1 MKKRKYIL
9 LIIALAL
16 SSISRAEVIVLNSR
30 AHIAGEILL
39 QNEEVVIIKK
49 KDGARYQYPR
59 TEVASILEETEESAT
74 TTETQ
79 NTDTENARKLALT
92 FQVYTGAVYFAHEGW
107 GGQIGTDLMMGSK
120 TIAGTPLFIGG
131 SIGYRAKILADKT
144 YSFIPLQV
152 VLAMPLVKK
161 QHSPHISVSMGYGFL
176 TDKTYKGGLCLST
189 SAGWSYQFN
198 TNSSLLLGAYADLQ
212 QTKTNVT
219 ETINNQEYTSF
230 KASSFVSIG
239 ATIGIKF

>member
-16 SSISRAEVIVLNSR
+16 SSISRAEVIVLNSG

-176 TDKTYKGGLCLST
+176 TDKTYKGGLCLSA

>member
-9 LIIALAL
+9 LIIALVL
-16 SSISRAEVIVLNSR
+16 SSISRAEVIVLNSG

-92 FQVYTGAVYFAHEGW
+92 FQVYTGAVYLAHEGW

>member
-9 LIIALAL
+9 LIIALVL
-16 SSISRAEVIVLNSR
+16 SSISRAEVIVLNSG

-176 TDKTYKGGLCLST
+176 TDKTYKGGLCLSA

>member
-9 LIIALAL
+9 LIIALVL
-16 SSISRAEVIVLNSR
+16 SSISRAEVIVLNSG

-59 TEVASILEETEESAT
+59 TEVASILEETAESAT
-74 TTETQ
+74 TTETK

-176 TDKTYKGGLCLST
+176 TDKTYKGGLCLSA

>member
-9 LIIALAL
+9 LIIALVL
-16 SSISRAEVIVLNSR
+16 SSISRAEVIVLNSG

-59 TEVASILEETEESAT
+59 TEVAGILEETAESAT

-176 TDKTYKGGLCLST
+176 TDKTYKGGLCLSA

>member
-16 SSISRAEVIVLNSR
+16 SSISRAEVIVLNSG

-59 TEVASILEETEESAT
+59 TEVASILEETAESAT

-176 TDKTYKGGLCLST
+176 TDKTYKGGLCLSA

>member
-9 LIIALAL
+9 LIIALVL
-16 SSISRAEVIVLNSR
+16 SSISRAEVIVLNSG

-59 TEVASILEETEESAT
+59 TEVASILEETAESAT

-176 TDKTYKGGLCLST
+176 TDKTYKGGLCLSA

>member
-1 MKKRKYIL
+1 MAVFSHL
-9 LIIALAL
+9 C
-16 SSISRAEVIVLNSR
+16 LNSLT
-30 AHIAGEILL
+30 ILPKEISKT
-39 QNEEVVIIKK
+39 KK
-49 KDGARYQYPR
+49 KEAISEQAS
-59 TEVASILEETEESAT
+59 TEPTQEEEKVEEPVEETEESAT

-176 TDKTYKGGLCLST
+176 TDKTYKGGLCLSA

>member
-16 SSISRAEVIVLNSR
+16 SSISRAEVIVLNSG

>member
-9 LIIALAL
+9 LIIALVL
-16 SSISRAEVIVLNSR
+16 SSISRAEVIVLNSG

-79 NTDTENARKLALT
+79 NTDTENVRKLALT

-176 TDKTYKGGLCLST
+176 TDKTYKGGLCLSA

>member
-9 LIIALAL
+9 LIIALVL
-16 SSISRAEVIVLNSR
+16 SSISRAEVIVLNSG

-74 TTETQ
+74 TTETH

-176 TDKTYKGGLCLST
+176 TDKTYKGGLCLSA

-198 TNSSLLLGAYADLQ
+198 TNSCLLLGAYADLQ

>member
-16 SSISRAEVIVLNSR
+16 SSISRAEVIVLNSG

-107 GGQIGTDLMMGSK
+107 GGQIGADLMMGSK

-176 TDKTYKGGLCLST
+176 TDKTYKGGLCLSA

>member
-16 SSISRAEVIVLNSR
+16 SSISRAEVIVLNSG

-59 TEVASILEETEESAT
+59 TEVASILEETAESA

-176 TDKTYKGGLCLST
+176 TDKTYKGGLCLSA